1 METDRVYEQLL
12 KLITTL
18 QLEPGSTV
26 TQAELVE
33 LLDCGRTPLREATQ
47 RLMVEGLVHHHPNR
61 GISIAPLDIRLF
73 GQANEAYRCVHSQ
86 AIRRAAMRRTE
97 AQVAELQ
104 ALLEEADPL
113 LTDAQ
118 PAAAAGLDIQF
129 HSLLAAASQNQY
141 LAEDAARLEKLLS
154 RYIALGRSDG
164 GPHKEVW
171 AYHQK
176 ILDAVRDQDPDE
188 AERLF
193 FEHIDLG
200 VHHVLESWGMPD
212 VSLRPW
218 REGGG

>member
-1 METDRVYEQLL
+1 METDRVYDQLL
-12 KLITTL
+12 DLITTL
-18 QLEPGSTV
+18 KLEPGSTV

-47 RLMVEGLVHHHPNR
+47 RLMVEGLVVHHPNR

-86 AIRRAAMRRTE
+86 AIRRAALRRTD
-97 AQVAELQ
+97 AQLAELQ
-104 ALLEEADPL
+104 DLLEEAGPSIAG
-113 LTDAQ
+113 TESS
-118 PAAAAGLDIQF
+118 AAAGLDIKF
-129 HSLLAAASQNQY
+129 HSLLAEASQNQY

-154 RYIALGRSDG
+154 RYIALGHSEA

-200 VHHVLESWGMPD
+200 VQHVLDSWGMSD